1 MILYTPMQLELVVE
15 GLEEM
20 KEPAARLVE
29 IGGVPLIIEDT
40 GPGEGKVVRLLS
52 TDPQDYLLPAL
63 YPGAVIKFQQY
74 VKQSLLP

>member
-40 GPGEGKVVRLLS
+40 GPGESRVVRLLS
-52 TDPQDYLLPAL
+52 TEPRDYLRPDL

-74 VKQSLLP
+74 VK

>member
-20 KEPAARLVE
+20 KEPATRLVE

-40 GPGEGKVVRLLS
+40 APGEGKVIRLLS
-52 TDPQDYLLPAL
+52 TVPQDYLRTDL
-63 YPGAVIKFQQY
+63 YPGTVIKFQQY
-74 VKQSLLP
+74 VK

>member
-20 KEPAARLVE
+20 KEPAVRLVE

-40 GPGEGKVVRLLS
+40 GPGKGRVARLLS
-52 TDPQDYLLPAL
+52 TNPQDYLRTDL

-74 VKQSLLP
+74 VK

>member
-20 KEPAARLVE
+20 KEPAVRLVE

-40 GPGEGKVVRLLS
+40 GPGEGRVVRLLS
-52 TDPQDYLLPAL
+52 TDPQDYLRTDFF
-63 YPGAVIKFQQY
+63 PGA
-74 VKQSLLP
+74 